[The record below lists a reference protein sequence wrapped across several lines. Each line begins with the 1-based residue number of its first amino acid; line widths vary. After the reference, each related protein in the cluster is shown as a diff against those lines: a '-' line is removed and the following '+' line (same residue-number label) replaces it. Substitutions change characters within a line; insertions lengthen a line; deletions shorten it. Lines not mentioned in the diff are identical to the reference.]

1 MPKPVQASRMLT
13 TSEREACKCS
23 VAINSQCAS
32 SNAEPK
38 NPQDQ
43 PAQTY
48 LNTST
53 LICRTCPLTKSKAK
67 NLTMTVAVRASHVEA
82 LPGLHYK
89 CFGGQVLGSFW
100 GFGLCQLEAWLF
112 ETWMFMGSMRERGP
126 EGTRSKS
133 EGTKAPHTHTDTH
146 TQKRSGLMSLH
157 VVRGQRKHHHASPHV
172 RQPMRRKV
180 DDAGQTAISNAAN

>member
-43 PAQTY
+43 PAQAY

-133 EGTKAPHTHTDTH
+133 GRHESHTHTETVWFDVAACSARAE
-146 TQKRSGLMSLH
+146 K
-157 VVRGQRKHHHASPHV
+157 ASPCKSACT
-172 RQPMRRKV
+172 PTYATK
-180 DDAGQTAISNAAN
+180 G